1 MFNKFKKTI
10 HNKYSRFYDFIF
22 FLRYLFIIFFI
33 STVSFLSIPHF
44 FDYEKKSEVIKLHLL
59 ENYDFKISNYGTI
72 KYNIFPLPNLEL
84 TNVQVDLGF
93 PEESFSSKKVNIYPN
108 LPSIYN
114 YENYNSKKIIFKD
127 SNFKFQISNSKLF
140 TEQLFYKKKKLYFNN
155 LNLKIINEKQ
165 TVISLNNIKF
175 ANFGYNKNL
184 ISGKVFNKSFKV
196 EIDDNFKN
204 INFKLND
211 LGINM
216 EIIFDKKQ
224 KKNLKLGTF
233 KSKILNTNFRSDFEY
248 DGKII
253 KIFNSYL
260 RGKNLSFKNESEVV
274 LKPFFDI
281 KSKFIIDE
289 FNSRIFENTNLMKIL
304 RVKDFVEK
312 INTKSEISFKP
323 KKFNRTFDDLNLK
336 ISLAYGRMNFTK
348 RLYYLNNSIKC
359 EGNINL
365 LEEFPTLFFDCLVKS
380 DSRRELLKQFSVKTK
395 DKKKLFELKFEGNLN
410 VLSRKINFK
419 NISTN
424 DNYDAS
430 QEDLK
435 YFKDTF
441 ENILFD
447 QNFIKIFD
455 VKKIKEFIIAIS

>member
-1 MFNKFKKTI
+1 
-10 HNKYSRFYDFIF
+10 
-22 FLRYLFIIFFI
+22 
-33 STVSFLSIPHF
+33 
-44 FDYEKKSEVIKLHLL
+44 
-59 ENYDFKISNYGTI
+59 
-72 KYNIFPLPNLEL
+72 
-84 TNVQVDLGF
+84 
-93 PEESFSSKKVNIYPN
+93 
-108 LPSIYN
+108 
-114 YENYNSKKIIFKD
+114 
-127 SNFKFQISNSKLF
+127 
-140 TEQLFYKKKKLYFNN
+140 
-155 LNLKIINEKQ
+155 
-165 TVISLNNIKF
+165 
-175 ANFGYNKNL
+175 
-184 ISGKVFNKSFKV
+184 
-196 EIDDNFKN
+196 
-204 INFKLND
+204 
-211 LGINM
+211 
-216 EIIFDKKQ
+216 
-224 KKNLKLGTF
+224 
-233 KSKILNTNFRSDFEY
+233 
-248 DGKII
+248 
-253 KIFNSYL
+253 L